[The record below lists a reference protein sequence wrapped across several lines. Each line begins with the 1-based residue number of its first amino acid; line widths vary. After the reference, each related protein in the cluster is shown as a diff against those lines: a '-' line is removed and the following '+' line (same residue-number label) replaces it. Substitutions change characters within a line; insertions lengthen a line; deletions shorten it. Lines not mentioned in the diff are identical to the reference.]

1 MNRFGG
7 GNPFTTLWF
16 NLQQALPWN
25 VTSLFGLGMLLS
37 WPLLLG
43 RVLTSPLPFFA
54 VVLPPAVLLLPLWI
68 GTARLRVWG
77 LAAQVSASE
86 TFWTTRRAREY
97 KGVVAVLWLLAA
109 ILFAGYA
116 WPSLVLDG
124 ALGSVLLGA
133 PPLNSWALAAAWTVA
148 LVVAAIVASQLLE
161 APFTRAASGGLE
173 APAAWRQA
181 TLGVARALGWAVVLY
196 FVFCWLGFQSGT
208 SRVWLARLV
217 PTTVTIAAFLLADF
231 GTAALQ
237 TTLQGGPRFAFRS
250 LRWLWSIGFGFE
262 ALVRIFVGAITRS
275 SFSFEQAPHVL
286 LSPFVT
292 LFGLFRK
299 ELSPPVT
306 NSAVEWWPA
315 SLGTIAWWYGPL
327 LQSMIGLVSLAIAAQ
342 IVFGKQMA
350 AEKTSEAA
358 DQPRD
363 LLDRVL
369 DVLLWPF
376 NAVWSGL
383 RGVYNFIV
391 RLFSLIKS
399 WLLNGNEA
407 VIRRVETLDNPVLTA
422 EVRRKARRTNWS
434 LHWVLALVV
443 ETAIFL
449 SLAVP
454 WLVIELATWRR
465 IPADWGQWVVY
476 ITLVVA
482 WGLAGLSVTDGGQAF
497 DRDRANGTLV
507 FLFQT
512 PLTDSAIIT
521 GKTLAEFVYAVPLLL
536 TAIPWLLIGC
546 MAAVASGDFYVPVVC
561 GFGIVAVASTLVFAV
576 YVQTLFAVRAR
587 KPGEG
592 AAKAL
597 LCGLVVEGGFLI
609 LLAILFTRPWFAR
622 SFSTAL
628 FPMLACVL
636 ALLHCAL
643 ALVAWRWAI
652 ASMRKQRY
660 GDVTTSGKSVG

>member
-1 MNRFGG
+1 MMSGIDAVPGAASAGGAANSAQQEAAAPIWQAPRVLARAAQVVMRKAALRQVTAATSGAAGWNRSGCSVWFLVWGGFQFFNAMNRFGG

-391 RLFSLIKS
+391 RL
-399 WLLNGNEA
+399 
-407 VIRRVETLDNPVLTA
+407 
-422 EVRRKARRTNWS
+422 
-434 LHWVLALVV
+434 LA
-443 ETAIFL
+443 
-449 SLAVP
+449 
-454 WLVIELATWRR
+454 
-465 IPADWGQWVVY
+465 
-476 ITLVVA
+476 
-482 WGLAGLSVTDGGQAF
+482 
-497 DRDRANGTLV
+497 
-507 FLFQT
+507 
-512 PLTDSAIIT
+512 
-521 GKTLAEFVYAVPLLL
+521 
-536 TAIPWLLIGC
+536 
-546 MAAVASGDFYVPVVC
+546 
-561 GFGIVAVASTLVFAV
+561 
-576 YVQTLFAVRAR
+576 
-587 KPGEG
+587 
-592 AAKAL
+592 
-597 LCGLVVEGGFLI
+597 
-609 LLAILFTRPWFAR
+609 
-622 SFSTAL
+622 
-628 FPMLACVL
+628 
-636 ALLHCAL
+636 
-643 ALVAWRWAI
+643 
-652 ASMRKQRY
+652 
-660 GDVTTSGKSVG
+660 